1 MDPERFSHGG
11 GESGRLPILVALVRL
26 IAEEPGDGQMV
37 TGTILRAALGT
48 LEAQAAHLLLLD
60 PDTHGPE
67 RLLTCDHAGF
77 REEEAPK
84 GARASEVRW
93 DGSSEPVRILPA
105 GSGPGWMLELTPF
118 VEEAGWILH
127 LPVGRDSRTH
137 GSLVVVRGRGPR
149 FSAEDTLWAEG
160 LAGLLALDRSF
171 RRRGMELERIRSEAR
186 SIERTSRTLSSSL
199 DAGRVLDRTVAAA
212 GELLGAAEV
221 AIWVPHGDD
230 VRCAAAL
237 GAGAPEVETV
247 RSRHASGLHPVLS
260 EGRSILL
267 PEDAHGGPHAIVP
280 LRGGDQI
287 LGALQVR
294 LDRGE
299 VGLHGHRRL
308 LARLADQAAVAYENA
323 LLHNTVRTLSL
334 TDPLTGLYN
343 RRQLDLHLG
352 QEFAAA
358 KRGRA
363 LSVVLFDVDGFK
375 QFNDEEG
382 HLAGDQA
389 LAAVGRVLREETRAM
404 NLAARYGG
412 DEFLVVLSDTGP
424 EGAAHHVERIQR
436 RLADDPEL
444 RGIGLG
450 LSAGCATFT
459 PGMTRPED
467 LIREAD
473 QALYRNKVRPANS
486 GARAPHAAASRRGT

>member
-1 MDPERFSHGG
+1 MGPETFPYGG
-11 GESGRLPILVALVRL
+11 GEAGRLPILVALVRL
-26 IAEEPGDGQMV
+26 IGEEPGDGRMV
-37 TGTILRAALGT
+37 TGTILRTALGT

-60 PDTHGPE
+60 PDTRRPE
-67 RLLTCDHAGF
+67 SVLTCDHTGF

-84 GARASEVRW
+84 TAWISDVRW
-93 DGSSEPVRILPA
+93 DGSSEPVRILPTGA
-105 GSGPGWMLELTPF
+105 GPGWMLELTPF
-118 VEEAGWILH
+118 AEEAGWILH
-127 LPVGRDSRTH
+127 LPVGRDARTH

-149 FSAEDTLWAEG
+149 FTAEDTLWAEG

-171 RRRGMELERIRSEAR
+171 RRRGMELERIRSESR
-186 SIERTSRTLSSSL
+186 SIERTSRTLASSL

-212 GELLGAAEV
+212 GELLGASEV
-221 AIWVPHGDD
+221 AVWVPHGDD
-230 VRCAAAL
+230 VRCAASL
-237 GAGAPEVETV
+237 GAGAPEVDTI
-247 RSRHASGLHPVLS
+247 RPRHASGLHPVLS
-260 EGRSILL
+260 EGRSVLL

-280 LRGGDQI
+280 LHGGDQI

-308 LARLADQAAVAYENA
+308 LGRLADQAAVAYENA
-323 LLHNTVRTLSL
+323 LLHNTVRTLSV

-358 KRGRA
+358 KRGRP
-363 LSVVLFDVDGFK
+363 LSVVLLDVDGFK
-375 QFNDEEG
+375 RFNDEEG
-382 HLAGDQA
+382 HLAGDEV

-412 DEFLVVLSDTGP
+412 DEFMVVLSDTGA
-424 EGAAHHVERIQR
+424 EGAAHHVERILR

-444 RGIGLG
+444 QGIGVG
-450 LSAGCATFT
+450 LSAGYATFDPT
-459 PGMTRPED
+459 MTRPED
-467 LIREAD
+467 LISKAD
-473 QALYRNKVRPANS
+473 RALYRKKGRPFISTARQPS
-486 GARAPHAAASRRGT
+486 GDPTD